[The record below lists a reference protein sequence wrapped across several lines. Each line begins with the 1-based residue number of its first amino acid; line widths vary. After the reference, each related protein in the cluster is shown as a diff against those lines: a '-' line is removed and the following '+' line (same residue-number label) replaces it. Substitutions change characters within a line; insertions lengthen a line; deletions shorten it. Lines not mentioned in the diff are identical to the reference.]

1 METKIVEI
9 KAEENGNIKVSTLVN
24 VNSSPDNFPFDYF
37 FTVENEK
44 IKAVKIIYTG
54 K

>member
-9 KAEENGNIKVSTLVN
+9 KAEENENIKVSTLVN
-24 VNSSPDNFPFDYF
+24 VNSLPDNYPFDYF
-37 FTVENEK
+37 FT
-44 IKAVKIIYTG
+44 IKMG